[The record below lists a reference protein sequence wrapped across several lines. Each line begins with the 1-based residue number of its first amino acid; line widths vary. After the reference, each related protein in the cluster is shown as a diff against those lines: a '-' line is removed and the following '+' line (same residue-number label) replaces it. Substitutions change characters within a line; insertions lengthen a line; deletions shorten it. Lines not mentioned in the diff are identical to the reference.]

1 MLEYLEIL
9 YIFFFF
15 FLPGATRTNDA
26 KELMYARQKIIN
38 CAKAYRLQ
46 AIDMVYID
54 YKGKK
59 RRKKCIKFL
68 NILAWNTVFQRCMKY
83 FLERP

>member
-1 MLEYLEIL
+1 MYK
-9 YIFFFF
+9 IFS
-15 FLPGATRTNDA
+15 LPGATRTNDA

-54 YKGKK
+54 YKGKVFK
-59 RRKKCIKFL
+59 VDYIGFL
-68 NILAWNTVFQRCMKY
+68 
-83 FLERP
+83 

>member
-54 YKGKK
+54 YKGKVFK
-59 RRKKCIKFL
+59 VDYIGFL
-68 NILAWNTVFQRCMKY
+68 SIIT
-83 FLERP
+83 